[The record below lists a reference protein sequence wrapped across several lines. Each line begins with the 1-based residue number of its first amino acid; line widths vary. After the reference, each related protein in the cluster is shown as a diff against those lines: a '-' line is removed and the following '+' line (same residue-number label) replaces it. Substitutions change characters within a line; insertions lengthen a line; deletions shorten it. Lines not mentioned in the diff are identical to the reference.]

1 MEELDLLKKAWQKD
15 SHTYEQI
22 SEVEIYKMLHTKS
35 SSIVKWI
42 FYISLF
48 ELGFGFILGLV
59 LSFTK
64 YDTRNVELL
73 KKWNIYEVY
82 IGFSI
87 LIYLVVF
94 YFIYKFYLMYKNI
107 SVVDNTKQ
115 LLSSI
120 LKTRKVVKNYVL
132 FNLCTFATLF
142 ITIFSLGLYHG
153 YIDAMMKNGVEHPVI
168 PVKKALICI
177 FIVVIVTIVLT
188 FLVWLFYRLLYGILL
203 RKLKRNYEELKKID
217 L

>member
-153 YIDAMMKNGVEHPVI
+153 YIDTMMKNGVEHPVI

-177 FIVVIVTIVLT
+177 FTRAFTSLIPNVSDISV
-188 FLVWLFYRLLYGILL
+188 
-203 RKLKRNYEELKKID
+203 
-217 L
+217 